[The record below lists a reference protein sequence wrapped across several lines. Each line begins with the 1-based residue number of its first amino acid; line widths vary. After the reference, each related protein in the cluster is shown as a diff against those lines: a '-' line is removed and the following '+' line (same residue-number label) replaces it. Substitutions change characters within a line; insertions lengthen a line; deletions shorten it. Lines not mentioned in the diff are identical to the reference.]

1 MDEKFSSE
9 IYTDFMETSNETKYN
24 KQQTKNN
31 EREINYVGELK
42 NLWKKNCVFYLLIAH
57 FQTFAA
63 V

>member
-42 NLWKKNCVFYLLIAH
+42 NL
-57 FQTFAA
+57 
-63 V
+63 